1 LIAKNPP
8 RSKKSYAGTIDEALT
23 NHSAAFWLIMAGMA
37 LRNVAEFGAM
47 ALLHFPPQPDHDPHI
62 PGSSAHSRASVVAAL
77 CRFCGGGSA
86 ILSLF
91 SNGLFRFKLLFN
103 PAPVGRQS
111 SPLL

>member
-47 ALLHFPPQPDHDPHI
+47 ALALP
-62 PGSSAHSRASVVAAL
+62 AAT
-77 CRFCGGGSA
+77 RS
-86 ILSLF
+86 
-91 SNGLFRFKLLFN
+91 
-103 PAPVGRQS
+103 
-111 SPLL
+111 

>member
-8 RSKKSYAGTIDEALT
+8 RSKKSYAGTIDKA
-23 NHSAAFWLIMAGMA
+23 HSAAFWLIMAGMA
-37 LRNVAEFGAM
+37 WRNVAEFGAM

-62 PGSSAHSRASVVAAL
+62 RGSSAHSRASVVAAL

-91 SNGLFRFKLLFN
+91 QQRRFFD
-103 PAPVGRQS
+103 
-111 SPLL
+111 